1 MVVLDT
7 HAWVWWMLE
16 PTRLSPAALDSIE
29 LADIWMV
36 PAISCWEVALLV
48 QRGRL
53 TLRPSDTA
61 HSFLQE
67 ALDYGNT
74 QLAPLTPQIAVRASQ
89 LGPDFHKDPADRL
102 IAATALELNAPLVT
116 RDARMRAFA
125 PLQTT
130 W

>member
-1 MVVLDT
+1 MIVLDT
-7 HAWVWWMLE
+7 HAWLWWISE
-16 PTRLSPAALDSIE
+16 SSELSVSARETIERADALVI
-29 LADIWMV
+29 
-36 PAISCWEVALLV
+36 PAIVCWEIALLV
-48 QRGRL
+48 ARGRL
-53 TLRPSDTA
+53 SELVPATLAEFLDTVLRHA
-61 HSFLQE
+61 T
-67 ALDYGNT
+67 T

>member
-16 PTRLSPAALDSIE
+16 PTRLSATALASIE

-53 TLRPSDTA
+53 TLRPSDAA
-61 HSFLQE
+61 HDFLQE
-67 ALDYGNT
+67 ALSHGKT
-74 QLAPLTPQIAVRASQ
+74 QLAPLTPAIAVRASQ

-125 PLQTT
+125 ALQTT